1 MDWWNQ
7 IERELVIERGR
18 RNFEGL
24 FIKNKMPTKE
34 NSKIKTEELTNKTE
48 NSLPESNQLCTAHT
62 QSRTSKLISEHPSSV
77 AGPHGQGSPLR
88 VVKRTGGG
96 GYENPAKRKMNFNTL
111 LQFWGRAGDQKC

>member
-1 MDWWNQ
+1 MNWWNQ
-7 IERELVIERGR
+7 NEREPVVESGR

-62 QSRTSKLISEHPSSV
+62 QSRTSKLISEN
-77 AGPHGQGSPLR
+77 PHSAASPYGQGSPLR
-88 VVKRTGGG
+88 GGG
-96 GYENPAKRKMNFNTL
+96 QRG
-111 LQFWGRAGDQKC
+111 GRG